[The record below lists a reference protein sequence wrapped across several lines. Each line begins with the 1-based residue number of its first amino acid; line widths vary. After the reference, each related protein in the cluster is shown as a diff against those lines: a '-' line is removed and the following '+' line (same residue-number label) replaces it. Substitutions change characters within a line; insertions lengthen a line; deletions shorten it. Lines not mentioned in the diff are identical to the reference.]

1 MEEMDRVLLTAEECL
16 ARVQEER
23 PELVWLKG
31 IYDRFRK
38 KYRLSGK
45 QEADALIFENS
56 MPIFLAQ
63 SAMRVSM
70 YEKVRFGYPEIGK
83 TSISGSHFSVL

>member
-45 QEADALIFENS
+45 QEDILCC
-56 MPIFLAQ
+56 PLH
-63 SAMRVSM
+63 
-70 YEKVRFGYPEIGK
+70 KVR
-83 TSISGSHFSVL
+83 